1 MVFPEIIHF
10 IEFLNSLST
19 QNFKQKI
26 YERIF
31 NSDEI
36 QISRAAYF
44 LTPEGFD
51 YFQNLDKEK
60 KDFEITQIKSYLN
73 YYFGSR
79 FLTEEENELNTELFE
94 RQFDFLINMIE
105 IPDLGNIYEFWT
117 LMRTDPDLSLISEI
131 ALRLLS
137 MPCSEAAV
145 ERLFSHMKYLFGNR
159 NTDSAQEL
167 VNAELGIKMDK
178 IFDKK

>member
-1 MVFPEIIHF
+1 M
-10 IEFLNSLST
+10 SL
-19 QNFKQKI
+19 I

-36 QISRAAYF
+36 QITRAAYF

-60 KDFEITQIKSYLN
+60 MDFEISQIKSYFD

-79 FLTEEENELNTELFE
+79 FLTEEENELTIDLFE
-94 RQFDFLINMIE
+94 RQFNFLINMIE
-105 IPDLGNIYEFWT
+105 IPDLGNIYEFWNQ
-117 LMRTDPDLSLISEI
+117 MRSDPDLSLISEI

-145 ERLFSHMKYLFGNR
+145 ERLFSNMKYLFGIR
-159 NTDSAQEL
+159 NTDSAEEL

-178 IFDKK
+178 IYDKK